1 MEISNKTYEKSNS
14 ITEVSLNKFRSTEY
28 DRLLEDGNRQ
38 KDAQALADYL
48 CKKFHLPRVRVFV
61 SNRKQEHSVDGNGRL
76 KSRTYGYYRP
86 SVHSITI
93 YNLTAVKGQ
102 VISIKQFANTLLHEF
117 MHHYDMTYLKLD
129 ATPHT
134 EGFFKRISD
143 LQEKLS
149 KQG

>member
-1 MEISNKTYEKSNS
+1 MEISNNTYEKSNS
-14 ITEVSLNKFRSTEY
+14 ITEVSLKKFRSTEY

-38 KDAQALADYL
+38 KDAQSLLNYL
-48 CKKFHLPRVRVFV
+48 CKKFHLPIVRVFV
-61 SNRKQEHSVDGNGRL
+61 LDRNQEHSVDSKGRL

-102 VISIKQFANTLLHEF
+102 IISIKQFANTLLHEF
-117 MHHYDMTYLKLD
+117 MHHYDMTYLKLG

-143 LQEKLS
+143 LQAKLS

>member
-1 MEISNKTYEKSNS
+1 MEISKQTYEKSNS
-14 ITEVSLNKFRSTEY
+14 ITEVSLSKFRSTEY
-28 DRLLEDGNRQ
+28 ERLLKDGNRQ
-38 KDAQALADYL
+38 KDAQALVDYL
-48 CKKFHLPRVRVFV
+48 CKKFHLPRVSVFV
-61 SNRKQEHSVDGNGRL
+61 SSRRQEHSVDGNGRL

-93 YNLTAVKGQ
+93 YNLTAMKGQ

-117 MHHYDMTYLKLD
+117 MHHYDMTYLKLG

-143 LQEKLS
+143 LQAKLS
-149 KQG
+149 KNN